1 MNGSKA
7 DCLKK
12 KKCQRKF
19 FKWKENDPRE
29 KLGAS
34 RIKEEQQ
41 K

>member
-1 MNGSKA
+1 MGQK
-7 DCLKK
+7 LTVLK